1 MMLWNN
7 RILDP
12 RGKGCLYKMW
22 WLCRHLHSQIHELFL
37 LMLFLLCCEH
47 LESIK
52 WDSFPISKPVQ
63 VIIPFVCLCHFAQR
77 RGENVFFSAKLRNPH
92 NTPEAL
98 LEEVVEDV
106 LNVTCPIRLFGRW
119 KRCCISITK
128 IKETNVIR
136 LEQEKW
142 CRLPCKTLK
151 SGGLVGGFPFF
162 LRIHF

>member
-63 VIIPFVCLCHFAQR
+63 VIIYLRNSPCVLPWSFCTPR

-92 NTPEAL
+92 NTPETL

-128 IKETNVIR
+128 IKETHVIR
-136 LEQEKW
+136 LEQE
-142 CRLPCKTLK
+142 
-151 SGGLVGGFPFF
+151 
-162 LRIHF
+162 